1 MIHEWDLTQTNLS
14 RIAKNKPEVAVLGAC
29 AIEPHNFHLPEGQ
42 DFLHTSY
49 IVKEVSRISWE
60 KTKSVICLP
69 PIPYGVDCNL
79 MHYPLTIHVSQPT
92 LDKIIREITESLVHH
107 GIKKILLINGH
118 GGNEFM
124 PLVRQIQY
132 DLDVFF
138 FLCNWYQV
146 GMDKYDEIFDKAD
159 DHAGEFETSVALEL
173 YPDWVELDKAGRG
186 RARPFRFEAL
196 REGWVRTSRD
206 FSRINDQCAT
216 SDPSLA
222 TSEKGRTYL
231 DLVCERIS
239 TFLIELAETPI
250 DEYFPHDPEF
260 KIK

>member
-1 MIHEWDLTQTNLS
+1 
-14 RIAKNKPEVAVLGAC
+14 
-29 AIEPHNFHLPEGQ
+29 
-42 DFLHTSY
+42 
-49 IVKEVSRISWE
+49 
-60 KTKSVICLP
+60 
-69 PIPYGVDCNL
+69 
-79 MHYPLTIHVSQPT
+79 
-92 LDKIIREITESLVHH
+92 
-107 GIKKILLINGH
+107 
-118 GGNEFM
+118 
-124 PLVRQIQY
+124 
-132 DLDVFF
+132 
-138 FLCNWYQV
+138 
-146 GMDKYDEIFDKAD
+146 MDKYDEIFDKAD

-173 YPDWVELDKAGRG
+173 YPEWVELDKAGRG

-196 REGWVRTSRD
+196 REGWVRTSRN